1 VDRLAGSICFIAGLL
16 TVTRPDGR
24 WWAAWTA
31 VAAGGACL
39 ATSRSFGP
47 LFVLLAVVFV
57 ALLVGRTGLRTA
69 VALPRAPAVV
79 AAGVVGAAAAWNV
92 YWELTQQTHPG
103 AGRSDIRPGITDAW
117 EHLPLL
123 GRQAVGV
130 FGAALDVPLPE
141 VIYLTWAALLLGLVG
156 AAIRLGGRRER
167 LVLVATA
174 GAVVLSVFVLAIAV
188 RPTGFPA
195 QARHLLP
202 LALMLPLGAGEV
214 LRRHA
219 AKVSERAA
227 RGALLGAVAVAV
239 PVHLTAWYVNARA
252 WSGDPSEPG
261 FLLSDVAYSPPL
273 SWLVWCAALLGAA
286 AAAVAAAWTAMRP
299 SSYG

>member
-1 VDRLAGSICFIAGLL
+1 V
-16 TVTRPDGR
+16 
-24 WWAAWTA
+24 W
-31 VAAGGACL
+31 
-39 ATSRSFGP
+39 
-47 LFVLLAVVFV
+47 
-57 ALLVGRTGLRTA
+57 
-69 VALPRAPAVV
+69 
-79 AAGVVGAAAAWNV
+79 
-92 YWELTQQTHPG
+92 
-103 AGRSDIRPGITDAW
+103 
-117 EHLPLL
+117 
-123 GRQAVGV
+123 V

-141 VIYLTWAALLLGLVG
+141 VIYLAWAALLLGLVG

-239 PVHLTAWYVNARA
+239 PAHLTAWYVNARA
-252 WSGDPSEPG
+252 WSG
-261 FLLSDVAYSPPL
+261 A
-273 SWLVWCAALLGAA
+273 LVGAA
-286 AAAVAAAWTAMRP
+286 AAAVAAAWTATRP